1 MTEVKE
7 CLQILH
13 FDRTSGKK
21 KCRTPFKI
29 EELLVSDVEKMDKH
43 FCKKHPQTGV
53 QKQIKCLACN
63 CQIEAAQALKDHLK
77 GEKHAKQLATY
88 ISWIQRN
95 KDYSKTESAT
105 NSSAP
110 PKRKSQE
117 ESEAE
122 TEVKKAKIDDP
133 KALRPKPLEFNDDKY
148 NETSYYF
155 DGYLRKVYPYYF
167 TFTTFT
173 KGRWENERLLDIFA
187 KEFRAQPVEEYERC
201 IKAGTITINDEKVG
215 IDYILKPNDKMANI
229 VHRHEVPV
237 TSEKIKIV
245 HIDDDLVVV
254 NKPASIPVHPCGRY
268 RHNTVVFILAKDHGL
283 KHLRTIHR
291 LDRLTSGLLLF
302 GRNSK
307 KAREMEQQIRNRQV
321 QKEYFCRVEGEF
333 PVELITCK
341 EPIEVVSFKIGVCR
355 VSSKGKDC
363 YTEFLRQSYNGKTS
377 VVLCK
382 PKTGRMHQIRVHL
395 QYLGFP
401 IVNDP
406 LYNHEV
412 FGPQKGKGGN
422 FGKSDEQLIQD
433 LISIHNTENWHGS
446 ESDENSGPS
455 SGLGSSSMVL
465 QPSIVPKGENVS
477 KTGVSNPN
485 SQDSHLGPTSTA
497 DSSSDSHTKNSDGD
511 FDTSKLSVDP
521 HCQEC
526 KVQFRDPKPKD
537 LVMFLHAWSYSGQN
551 WQYRTELPNWAKEDW
566 VDEDQEL

>member
-1 MTEVKE
+1 MTEMKE

-29 EELLVSDVEKMDKH
+29 EELLVSDVEKMDKN

-95 KDYSKTESAT
+95 KDYSKTESENDSNT
-105 NSSAP
+105 AP
-110 PKRKSQE
+110 PKRKSLD
-117 ESEAE
+117 EADAE
-122 TEVKKAKIDDP
+122 IDVKKAKIDTKATKP
-133 KALRPKPLEFNDDKY
+133 KTLEFNDEKY
-148 NETSYYF
+148 NETSYYYE
-155 DGYLRKVYPYYF
+155 GNLRKVYPYYF

-173 KGRWENERLLDIFA
+173 KGRWEHERLLDIFA

-201 IKAGTITINDEKVG
+201 INAGTITVNNEKVG
-215 IDYILKPNDKMANI
+215 IDYRLKPNDQLANI

-268 RHNTVVFILAKDHGL
+268 RHNTVVFILAKEHGL
-283 KHLRTIHR
+283 KNLRTIHR
-291 LDRLTSGLLLF
+291 LDRLTSGLLMF

-333 PVELITCK
+333 PTEPVICN
-341 EPIEVVSFKIGVCR
+341 EPIEVVSYKIGVCR

-363 YTEFLRQSYNGKTS
+363 FTEFQRQSFNGKTS

-412 FGPQKGKGGN
+412 FGPQKGKGGI

-433 LISIHNTENWHGS
+433 LISIHNTENWQDSQSNDNPPGRDQGS
-446 ESDENSGPS
+446 DSKFDST
-455 SGLGSSSMVL
+455 SMVL
-465 QPSIVPKGENVS
+465 QPSIVNEDKNVG
-477 KTGVSNPN
+477 KTE
-485 SQDSHLGPTSTA
+485 
-497 DSSSDSHTKNSDGD
+497 SSSPIQTENSSNSSHSKNSDSG
-511 FDTSKLSVDP
+511 FDSTKLSVDP

-526 KVQFRDPKPKD
+526 KVNFRDPKPKD
-537 LVMFLHAWSYSGQN
+537 LVMFLHAWTYSGHN
-551 WQYRTELPNWAKEDW
+551 WQYHTELPNWAKEDW
-566 VDEDQEL
+566 VDEEQKL